1 MNKCCEKWKVAYYQ
15 GEAESGLH
23 GKRVEYK
30 IHQIVPEFCPE
41 CGRKLESGWCGC
53 QTWEPGKAIPVKD
66 PISCEC
72 IKCGKPI
79 RFPKPKKELPEKFK
93 SYDFVENRQIQAMQ
107 KIDAIIDY
115 LKRVLP

>member
-41 CGRKLESGWCGC
+41 CGRKLGEWVVWMSNMG
-53 QTWEPGKAIPVKD
+53 T
-66 PISCEC
+66 
-72 IKCGKPI
+72 
-79 RFPKPKKELPEKFK
+79 RK
-93 SYDFVENRQIQAMQ
+93 SHTSKGSD
-107 KIDAIIDY
+107 
-115 LKRVLP
+115 